1 MAEVVLDRIGKKK
14 LAAASRVGSLRK
26 SIVRALLVGA
36 AYFLT
41 AKIGFAFALQ
51 PGSVSTLWL
60 PNSILLAAL
69 LLTPVRSWWIVIAA
83 VFPAHVAS
91 ELNSGVPF
99 TMVLSWFLSNCAQ
112 ALIAALCLR
121 QFMSSRKHLD
131 TFRNFTLFLF
141 FGVFLAPLISSFLD
155 IYLVKLNGWGKDPF
169 WHMWRIRFLAN
180 VVASLTVV
188 PVIMSWANGGIGSI
202 VQASSWR
209 YLETALLAIG
219 LVGVSTFVF
228 TSQLPEMDGSPS
240 LLYFPLPFLLWA
252 AVRFGLR
259 GTSTALL
266 TVLFIAV
273 WGAMR
278 EAGPFVS
285 ESAAGKALSIQWFL
299 IVVSIPLMSL
309 TAVIQEREQAE
320 QASRTNEEQLAMA
333 LEAAQMG
340 TFDWN
345 VTTNDTQWSDQTKQI
360 FGFSESDTEVSPDEF
375 YLRLH
380 PDDREMVKDA
390 INRAIREGAP
400 YEVEFRMPQ
409 PDGSLHWVRSKGR
422 VLRDNTG
429 RPFRMIGL
437 NADITQRKQSEQA
450 LRESE
455 ARLARTEAFSLVMST
470 HVSLDGRWLKVPPT
484 LCELLGFTE
493 EELLN
498 SSFKDVTHPEDFDS
512 EWNECQRLI
521 SGEIKSFDLEKRYI
535 HKSGRTVWVYV
546 NCSVV
551 EDEYGRP
558 VHFLT
563 YIKDITDQKL
573 AQEALR
579 RSEDQYRK
587 VVESQT
593 ELICR
598 FLPDTTLTYVNDAY
612 CRYFSK
618 TREELI
624 GSKYIELVPEEIR
637 DWAQEQ
643 ANILVRNPGTR
654 TNEHEVIL
662 PDGTVGWQQWVDH
675 AISGPDGKVVELLA
689 IGRDITDRKRAE
701 QAAHETAERNRA
713 ILRAIPDMVFL
724 MDREGVY
731 LDFHTRDLGSLLVQP
746 DIFLGKNVRDVLPPD
761 LAEQVLEC
769 VRLAALTD
777 DPQVME
783 YSLPI
788 GGVDRHY
795 EARLIGMDGGRVL
808 SIIRDI
814 TDARLA
820 SEALSKSEEELR
832 QSNRQ
837 ISALAG
843 RLITAQEAERM
854 RISRQLHDDLSQKIA
869 TLSVGI
875 SKLKRSL
882 PATDAKL
889 KAELD
894 QLRSQTNDLTT
905 DLRRLSHQL
914 HPAVLDHLGLVSALE
929 SYITE
934 FRNEEQIDVQLHTE
948 IAGKGIPLETS
959 VCLYRVAVEALRNVA
974 RHSGA
979 KTATISLNEE
989 DKFLRLEVSDSG
1001 RGFDPLKAARGSG
1014 LGLVSAEERVRL
1026 LKGTFEVRST
1036 PTTGTT
1042 LVSRVPWVN
1051 ES

>member
-1 MAEVVLDRIGKKK
+1 MAEVVLGRIGKKK
-14 LAAASRVGSLRK
+14 LAAATRVGSLRK
-26 SIVRALLVGA
+26 SVLTALLVGT

-69 LLTPVRSWWIVIAA
+69 LLTPERSWWIVIAA

-99 TMVLSWFLSNCAQ
+99 SMVLSWFLSNSTQ
-112 ALIAALCLR
+112 ALIGAFCLR
-121 QFMSSRKHLD
+121 RFTKGPTRLD
-131 TFRNFTLFLF
+131 SFRNFTAFVV
-141 FGVFLAPLISSFLD
+141 FGVFLAPFLSSFLD
-155 IYLVKLNGWGKDPF
+155 IALVKLNGWGNDAF
-169 WHMWRIRFLAN
+169 WHIWRIRFLAN

-188 PVIMSWANGGIGSI
+188 PVIITWVNGGLESI
-202 VQASSWR
+202 LHASYWR
-209 YLETALLAIG
+209 YIEASLLAIG
-219 LVGVSTFVF
+219 LIVVSTVVF
-228 TSQLPEMDGSPS
+228 RAQLLGTDGTP

-266 TVLFIAV
+266 IVLFIAV
-273 WGAMR
+273 WGAMG
-278 EAGPFVS
+278 ESGPFVS
-285 ESAAGKALSIQWFL
+285 QSAAGKALSIQWLL

-309 TAVIQEREQAE
+309 TAVIQERERAQQE
-320 QASRTNEEQLAMA
+320 SRTNEEQLAMA

-345 VTTNDTQWSDQTKQI
+345 VTTNETKWSDQTKRI
-360 FGFSESDTEVSPDEF
+360 FGLSETDTEVPPDEF
-375 YLRLH
+375 YLMLH
-380 PDDREMVKDA
+380 PDDREMVKGA
-390 INRAIREGAP
+390 INRAISEGTP
-400 YEVEFRMPQ
+400 YEAEFRMPQ
-409 PDGSLHWVRSKGR
+409 PDGSLRWVRVTGR
-422 VLRDNTG
+422 VLQDNAG
-429 RPFRMIGL
+429 RPFRMTGL
-437 NADITQRKQSEQA
+437 NADITQRKQSEQL

-470 HVSLDGRWLKVPPT
+470 HVSLDGSWLKVPPT
-484 LCELLGFTE
+484 LCELLGYTE

-498 SSFKDVTHPEDFDS
+498 SSFKDVTHSEDFEF

-521 SGEIKSFDLEKRYI
+521 RGEIKSFDLEKRYI
-535 HKSGRTVWVYV
+535 HKNGGTVWVYV

-563 YIKDITDQKL
+563 YIRDITNQKS
-573 AQEALR
+573 AEEALR
-579 RSEDQYRK
+579 RSEDEYRK

-618 TREELI
+618 TREELV
-624 GSKYIELVPEEIR
+624 GSKYIELVPEEVR
-637 DWAQEQ
+637 DFIQEQ

-662 PDGTVGWQQWVDH
+662 PDGTIGWQQWVDH
-675 AISGPDGKVVELLA
+675 AITSRDGKVLELLA

-724 MDREGVY
+724 LDRDGVY
-731 LDFHTRDLGSLLVQP
+731 LDFHTRDLSSLMVQP

-761 LAEQVLEC
+761 LAAQVLEC

-777 DPQVME
+777 EPQVME

-788 GGVDRHY
+788 DGVDRHY

-808 SIIRDI
+808 SIVRDI

-889 KAELD
+889 RAELD

-934 FRNEEQIDVQLHTE
+934 FRNEEQIDVQLQTK

-989 DKFLRLEVSDSG
+989 DEFLRLEVSDSG
-1001 RGFDPLKAARGSG
+1001 RGFDPSKAARGSG

-1026 LKGTFEVRST
+1026 LKGTFEVKST
-1036 PTTGTT
+1036 PTMGTT